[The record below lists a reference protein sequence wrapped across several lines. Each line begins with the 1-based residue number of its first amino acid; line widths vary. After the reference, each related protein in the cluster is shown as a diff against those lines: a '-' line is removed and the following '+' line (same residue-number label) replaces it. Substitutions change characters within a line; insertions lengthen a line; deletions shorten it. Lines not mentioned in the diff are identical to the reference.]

1 MTAPPGRA
9 LPPQPAPPKTVV
21 VYRNGDVFY
30 PGRKFVINQRT
41 ATFESFLGN
50 VTSVI
55 EAPFG
60 AVRNLYTSREGHR
73 ILDLDQLEHGE
84 SYVAAGRER
93 FKQLD
98 YHLIST
104 KKPERKKSELIQP
117 VAHSRIVVSAR
128 WKNIVIESCTINVF
142 TNGGSLVPPARIMI
156 PKYTLR
162 SWENVLAMVTE
173 KVRLRTGA
181 VQRLCR
187 LDGTIV
193 LNAGEL
199 ENNQYYVAVGAEKF
213 RWLPYFP
220 WVPNKASTRDHSNG
234 EFPAVLERGR
244 LGKDGRSDWKAL
256 HHGSEQDGKG
266 GKLLKTHT
274 DSRFHAKA
282 GRAKHQKQV
291 SKVSDLLSSGE
302 GSVFKAKDRRRETAG
317 AAEVQDAGGLKV
329 DLPIDQVRAET
340 VEDELPYSLYPQSSS
355 SLHPASITP
364 RPPSS
369 GGGEVGAF
377 SLHIVNTQQCTC
389 TTLIKCSAFFFAVLS
404 QHFPKRGRESVA
416 PSTIGVM
423 DKTSHLYTW
432 GRSDHSRVIIPPG
445 PCWTEIHLTIF
456 SVLGRRQNITSQA
469 SLLLKNNLESIQS
482 LKCEVGTAA
491 VPLLA
496 GCSIVFS
503 PTQEPL
509 THL

>member
-1 MTAPPGRA
+1 VGTAE
-9 LPPQPAPPKTVV
+9 LSPAPPKTVV

-98 YHLIST
+98 YRRLT
-104 KKPERKKSELIQP
+104 DVFVLQIQP

-234 EFPAVLERGR
+234 SVKANQAVREKKWCFCSFTQRIPSSSRER
-244 LGKDGRSDWKAL
+244 
-256 HHGSEQDGKG
+256 QTGKG
-266 GKLLKTHT
+266 RGKLCADLRKL
-274 DSRFHAKA
+274 
-282 GRAKHQKQV
+282 HQ
-291 SKVSDLLSSGE
+291 
-302 GSVFKAKDRRRETAG
+302 
-317 AAEVQDAGGLKV
+317 
-329 DLPIDQVRAET
+329 
-340 VEDELPYSLYPQSSS
+340 
-355 SLHPASITP
+355 
-364 RPPSS
+364 
-369 GGGEVGAF
+369 
-377 SLHIVNTQQCTC
+377 
-389 TTLIKCSAFFFAVLS
+389 
-404 QHFPKRGRESVA
+404 
-416 PSTIGVM
+416 
-423 DKTSHLYTW
+423 
-432 GRSDHSRVIIPPG
+432 
-445 PCWTEIHLTIF
+445 
-456 SVLGRRQNITSQA
+456 ITSAQR
-469 SLLLKNNLESIQS
+469 
-482 LKCEVGTAA
+482 T
-491 VPLLA
+491 
-496 GCSIVFS
+496 
-503 PTQEPL
+503 T
-509 THL
+509 

>member
-93 FKQLD
+93 FKQTSLSSRA
-98 YHLIST
+98 LSSE
-104 KKPERKKSELIQP
+104 PRERLFTLACKSLG
-117 VAHSRIVVSAR
+117 ALVVHFHAASE
-128 WKNIVIESCTINVF
+128 IVF

-234 EFPAVLERGR
+234 SVKANQAVRIGTLPSSITVRTR
-244 LGKDGRSDWKAL
+244 HRVPRTSLG
-256 HHGSEQDGKG
+256 DGKSCHG
-266 GKLLKTHT
+266 DPLPL
-274 DSRFHAKA
+274 DRVCRVLQS
-282 GRAKHQKQV
+282 
-291 SKVSDLLSSGE
+291 E
-302 GSVFKAKDRRRETAG
+302 G
-317 AAEVQDAGGLKV
+317 
-329 DLPIDQVRAET
+329 I
-340 VEDELPYSLYPQSSS
+340 
-355 SLHPASITP
+355 
-364 RPPSS
+364 
-369 GGGEVGAF
+369 
-377 SLHIVNTQQCTC
+377 
-389 TTLIKCSAFFFAVLS
+389 FFF
-404 QHFPKRGRESVA
+404 
-416 PSTIGVM
+416 
-423 DKTSHLYTW
+423 
-432 GRSDHSRVIIPPG
+432 
-445 PCWTEIHLTIF
+445 
-456 SVLGRRQNITSQA
+456 
-469 SLLLKNNLESIQS
+469 
-482 LKCEVGTAA
+482 
-491 VPLLA
+491 
-496 GCSIVFS
+496 
-503 PTQEPL
+503 
-509 THL
+509 